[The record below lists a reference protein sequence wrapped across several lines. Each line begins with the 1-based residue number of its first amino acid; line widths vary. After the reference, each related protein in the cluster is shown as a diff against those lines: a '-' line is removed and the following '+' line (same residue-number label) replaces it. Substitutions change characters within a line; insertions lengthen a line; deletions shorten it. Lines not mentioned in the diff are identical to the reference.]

1 MKKFESINSSL
12 FKKEVSKKKLQLV
25 SGGLTLTGC
34 KFTATKEASDCN
46 DMDQDSR
53 IEMSIV

>member
-1 MKKFESINSSL
+1 
-12 FKKEVSKKKLQLV
+12 VSKKKLQLV